1 MSIHKGIG
9 HDLPPACMPSD
20 AIFSSIHALAATSS
34 GKHLQSPSER
44 PMEAVPLPSL
54 RSNILTWL
62 TPSSPKDVLS
72 LQWSFSVRSHLDVG
86 A

>member
-44 PMEAVPLPSL
+44 PMEAVPLPSF

-72 LQWSFSVRSHLDVG
+72 LQWSFSVRSQLDVG